1 MGATPVA
8 PGVVQLLVDDA
19 LLAATR
25 GVWRCLHPAV
35 KAEENPILH
44 ADRPW
49 EGFLVLQPGTVTF
62 DRREQRF
69 KMWYNTQPTRERPDI
84 PGYVCYAVSD
94 DGVHWQK
101 PELGLVEHDGST
113 ANNILLAH
121 AKWTVCVLH
130 DPEDPAPERR
140 YKMVYW
146 GQPPDGAGGIYAAF
160 SPDGVDWRLDERNPV
175 VPGVWATGDTFSAM
189 RDPASGRY
197 WLYHKTPLE
206 PIRTVSRMISD
217 DFVHW
222 RDSRRV
228 LAPDAFDPPDT
239 QFYGLSAFPQAGQ
252 YLGFL
257 WVYHTDAQTVDVQ
270 LVSSRDGLRWE
281 RTAGRRPFMHLLPTS
296 RSTGEEFD
304 RRMIYPSSAP
314 VERDGR
320 LRIYYSGFS
329 VPHNAFA
336 EDHDGRIGLAH
347 LPPNGFCSLQA
358 TGPGWVLTTPFRLDG
373 TRLTVRAR
381 IHGPGPRTGRT
392 EPVWA
397 EVFAGCRSGCGSV
410 AVEVQDAG
418 GAPIP
423 GYSAAE
429 CEALTHDPAADAA
442 DGGPELPVRWRARDD
457 LTALSGSTV
466 RLRFVLRH
474 ARLYSW
480 CVRS

>member
-1 MGATPVA
+1 MGCTPVA
-8 PGVVQLLVDDA
+8 PGAVQILVDDA
-19 LLAATR
+19 LLAETQ
-25 GVWRCLHPAV
+25 GVWRCLHPAA
-35 KAEENPILH
+35 KASGNPILR

-49 EGFLVLQPGTVTF
+49 EGYLVLQPGTVIF
-62 DRREQRF
+62 DHADRRFR
-69 KMWYNTQPTRERPDI
+69 MWYNTQPARERPDI

-94 DGVHWQK
+94 DGVRWRK
-101 PELGLVEHDGST
+101 PELGLVEHSGST
-113 ANNILLAH
+113 ANNIVLAH

-146 GQPPDGAGGIYAAF
+146 GEPPDGARGIYAAF
-160 SPDGVDWRLDERNPV
+160 SADGVAWLPHGRNPV
-175 VPGVWATGDTFSAM
+175 VPAVWATGDTFSAM

-206 PIRTVSRMISD
+206 PIRTVSRMVSD

-222 RDSRRV
+222 RGSRRV
-228 LAPDAFDPPDT
+228 LAPDALDPPDT
-239 QFYGLSAFPQAGQ
+239 QFYGLSAFPHAGQ

-281 RTAGRRPFMHLLPTS
+281 RTAGRRPFLPLLPES
-296 RSTGEEFD
+296 RSAGEKFD

-314 VERDGR
+314 VEHDGR
-320 LRIYYSGFS
+320 LLIYYSGFG

-347 LPPNGFCSLQA
+347 LSPDGFCSLQA
-358 TGPGWVLTTPFRLDG
+358 TAPGSVLTTPFTLGG

-381 IHGPGPRTGRT
+381 IHGPGSSTGPA

-397 EVFAGCRSGCGSV
+397 EAFAGCESGRGSI

-418 GAPIP
+418 GGPIP
-423 GYSAAE
+423 GYAAAE
-429 CEALTHDPAADAA
+429 CEGLTHDPAADAA
-442 DGGPELPVRWRARDD
+442 DGGLDLPVRWRARGD
-457 LTALSGSTV
+457 LTELSGRTV

-480 CVRS
+480 CIRG